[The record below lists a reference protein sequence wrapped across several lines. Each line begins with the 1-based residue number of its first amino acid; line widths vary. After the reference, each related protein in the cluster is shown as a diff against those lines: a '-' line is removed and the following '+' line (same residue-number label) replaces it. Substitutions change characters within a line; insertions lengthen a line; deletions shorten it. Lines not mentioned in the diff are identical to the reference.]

1 MPLVQRTTYPYTES
15 PSLDDV
21 MSFLYGRAVTWGS
34 EPRLPS
40 CELAKVNYLLFRIV
54 CHNIF
59 SISHVHTIPIDRC
72 IFLYALI
79 ISDSICFPSLFI
91 QTIVEVYRIKSR
103 KQRLFFL
110 VFIRR
115 ILDYLELEHFP
126 CLDLVHL
133 TTPIGATF
141 LKHRFAQKKTFE
153 PSASTTKR
161 PRVESI
167 TEDVPTDPP
176 TKDVLI
182 NPTTAVPKDDDKD
195 DANLDADVV
204 GPSIT
209 PHSLCEMMETF
220 MMTQAAHG
228 QLLDDLISDVV
239 VLRADFA
246 KYRRSFPPLPLSDS

>member
-1 MPLVQRTTYPYTES
+1 MPLVQRPTYPYTES

-21 MSFLYGRAVTWGS
+21 MSFLCGRAVTWGS
-34 EPRLPS
+34 EPRLHS
-40 CELAKVNYLLFRIV
+40 CELAEVNYLLFRIA

-59 SISHVHTIPIDRC
+59 SISHMHTIPIDRC

-103 KQRLFFL
+103 KQCLFFL

-141 LKHRFAQKKTFE
+141 LKHHFAQKKTIE
-153 PSASTTKR
+153 PSAGTTKR
-161 PRVESI
+161 PRVESTI
-167 TEDVPTDPP
+167 EDVPTDPP
-176 TKDVLI
+176 TKDVPI
-182 NPTTAVPKDDDKD
+182 DPTAAVFKDDDED
-195 DANLDADVV
+195 DANLDADVG
-204 GPSIT
+204 GPSST
-209 PHSLCEMMETF
+209 PHSLYEMMETF
-220 MMTQAAHG
+220 MMT
-228 QLLDDLISDVV
+228 
-239 VLRADFA
+239 
-246 KYRRSFPPLPLSDS
+246 